1 MSHASFD
8 IEVRFLGGLTGSQR
22 EAFAEA
28 AERWE
33 AVILGDLPHVLVGG
47 ETVDDLVIL
56 ASGDDLDGSGGLLGV
71 GGPAVFRPAGLGD
84 AAGLPVVGEVVLDT
98 ADLAALEEEGGLAD
112 TVAHEMGHVLG
123 LGTLWAGRGLVAGG
137 GTDAPL
143 YVGPGGAAEFGR
155 LLGLDEPAAVPLE
168 TTGGLL
174 TREAHWSEAVLGD
187 ELMTGVLDA
196 GPNPLSR
203 LAVASLGD
211 LGYAVDLDAAEPYP
225 ASAALI
231 ADAAALAGEDFL
243 A

>member
-1 MSHASFD
+1 MSRASFD

-71 GGPAVFRPAGLGD
+71 GGPTVFRPAGLGD

-98 ADLAALEEEGGLAD
+98 ADLEEGGLAD
-112 TVAHEMGHVLG
+112 TAAHEMGHVLG

-155 LLGLDEPAAVPLE
+155 LLGLDEPVAVPLE
-168 TTGGLL
+168 NTGGTR

-196 GPNPLSR
+196 GPKPLSR
-203 LAVASLGD
+203 LTVASLGD
-211 LGYAVDLDAAEPYP
+211 LGYEVDLDAGEPYP

-231 ADAAALAGEDFL
+231 TEAAALAWEDFL

>member
-71 GGPAVFRPAGLGD
+71 GGPTVFRPAGLGD

-98 ADLAALEEEGGLAD
+98 ADLEGGGLAD
-112 TVAHEMGHVLG
+112 TAAHEMGHVLG

-155 LLGLDEPAAVPLE
+155 LLGLDEPVAVPLE
-168 TTGGLL
+168 NTGGTG

-196 GPNPLSR
+196 GPKPLSR

-211 LGYAVDLDAAEPYP
+211 LGYEVDLDAAEPYP

-231 ADAAALAGEDFL
+231 TEAAALAREDFL